1 MSGFSFFGKIR
12 IYLSIRYE
20 KNSKKFCV
28 LLLLYNFVSWKFS
41 LPREQW
47 SLQFFRD
54 PLMIQTRAMM
64 VENNPGSVT
73 YFNNRDRSRK
83 HCLTRVRVHR
93 DEPGREH
100 GWINHGVTIHAEGVS
115 WISCRAISRSLHA
128 CRGTAT
134 IFSLFPH
141 RCLLYAVLNL
151 KLIEFYCKVFYFTNA
166 WKEVK
171 KIN

>member
-1 MSGFSFFGKIR
+1 MKKI
-12 IYLSIRYE
+12 L
-20 KNSKKFCV
+20 KNSVYYYYYTILF
-28 LLLLYNFVSWKFS
+28 
-41 LPREQW
+41 RENSHYQW

-115 WISCRAISRSLHA
+115 
-128 CRGTAT
+128 
-134 IFSLFPH
+134 
-141 RCLLYAVLNL
+141 
-151 KLIEFYCKVFYFTNA
+151 
-166 WKEVK
+166 
-171 KIN
+171 